1 MRYWTQCWFSDA
13 TRVLDCPKLSSRLA
27 IAMQTLCRRN
37 SYAIKTQGKRYTDA
51 KQTLLFATDM
61 GCASDQQPKM
71 YIKEDSSRSCQFYHC
86 KVFKSFPYDIHVLTV
101 LMQLLY
107 PLPIH
112 DIHLLTRAGII
123 MKSSLSFHN
132 HCLLIILQFV
142 FKSM

>member
-1 MRYWTQCWFSDA
+1 
-13 TRVLDCPKLSSRLA
+13 
-27 IAMQTLCRRN
+27 
-37 SYAIKTQGKRYTDA
+37 
-51 KQTLLFATDM
+51 
-61 GCASDQQPKM
+61 M

-132 HCLLIILQFV
+132 HCLLIIKSHHVMMTFLVFDLDVLFIPCYSFFFLSFFPPRRLLFHISKLSIESTLNFLCICRTRICSALQNLSDLGTFCDE
-142 FKSM
+142 